1 MKYCFKDFVF
11 DDESL
16 MLFKQGEAIVF
27 RSNEAKLLALFLSN
41 PEKIYSKY
49 VILDMVWAGKVVA
62 EQAVFQNI
70 SNLRALFGEEAIKT
84 FSKKGYQWQ
93 LTFDL
98 TAESL
103 AAHSEND
110 VVVAQPVKG
119 AKVKIA
125 LGISLTLLG
134 VFLLAGFFYYQTV
147 SQPVAQAIPRIAV
160 LPLLID
166 STNQHASGISKDV
179 VESMWQVMLKQK
191 NFHHASAPAAD
202 YDDFF
207 YTPQKYFK
215 AISERNKTNYVLV
228 MSVGQR
234 NDRYFIRYALKGA
247 ADFWTAELEAK
258 TWLQLSENIIAH
270 LKRVTEAK
278 ILDIDSDNLRL
289 ANAKLT
295 LLYGQYPDDLIILQ
309 RLILSQLYINDPNN
323 AILLTQELQ
332 TKASLAG
339 DDLYYGLGYLYLAKA
354 LLQQELLVEAAEQL
368 HKAADVFQRIN
379 NYHLLSET
387 QSQFADIGLRNKN
400 YEQVKK
406 ALQQAIVTAR
416 QAQDLL
422 LEVRLN
428 NWLSIVANKLQQH
441 DDKLYFLQQAE
452 SLLDKSH
459 QSIEHYALIYFYS
472 AMYTEDKRTAEHLYR
487 RILQILPAEQR
498 WWEYDRA
505 QAHLSELLIQQQRW
519 QDAVDIFMQAETS
532 DASQHLMLA
541 KIYAAQKLWEKAES
555 HGLSAFKESSL
566 NGRPLALDAALFL
579 LTTYS
584 EQHKLD
590 EQKRYRQFI
599 LNEAVVPP
607 LWVRF
612 NKSALEKVGVEF
624 EEKTLISD

>member
-41 PEKIYSKY
+41 PEKIYSKE
-49 VILDMVWAGKVVA
+49 VILDMVWSGKVVA

-70 SNLRALFGEEAIKT
+70 SNLRALFGEDAIKT

-93 LTFDL
+93 LTFDVV
-98 TAESL
+98 TEPP
-103 AAHSEND
+103 AAHPEND
-110 VVVAQPVKG
+110 FEIAQPVKK
-119 AKVKIA
+119 AKGKVA
-125 LGISLTLLG
+125 LGISLALFG
-134 VFLLAGFFYYQTV
+134 VFLLASFFYYQSV
-147 SQPVAQAIPRIAV
+147 SQPKAQAISRIAI

-166 STNQHASGISKDV
+166 PASQGSDISKDV
-179 VESMWQVMLKQK
+179 VESIWQAMLQQT
-191 NFHHASAPAAD
+191 NFQQVSAPAAD
-202 YDDFF
+202 YNDFF

-215 AISERNKTNYVLV
+215 AISEPNNTSYVLA
-228 MSVGQR
+228 MTVGKR
-234 NDRYFIRYALKGA
+234 NDRYFIRYALKGT
-247 ADFWTAELEAK
+247 ADFWTAELEAR
-258 TWLQLSENIIAH
+258 TWLQLSENIITH

-278 ILDIDSDNLRL
+278 ILDIESDNLRL

-309 RLILSQLYINDPNN
+309 RLISSQLHINDPNN

-332 TKASLAG
+332 TKASFAG
-339 DDLYYGLGYLYLAKA
+339 DELYSGLAYLYLAKA

-368 HKAADVFQRIN
+368 YKAADVFQRIN
-379 NYHLLSET
+379 HYHLLSET

-400 YEQVKK
+400 YEQVKT
-406 ALQQAIVTAR
+406 ALRQALVTAR

-428 NWLSIVANKLQQH
+428 NWLSIMASKFHQ
-441 DDKLYFLQQAE
+441 DADRLYFLQQSE

-459 QSIEHYALIYFYS
+459 QSIEHYAIVYFYT
-472 AMYTEDKRTAEHLYR
+472 ALYAEDKRTAEHLYR

-505 QAHLSELLIQQQRW
+505 QAHLSELLIQQERW
-519 QDAVDIFMQAETS
+519 QDAIDIFMPVETA

-541 KIYAAQKLWEKAES
+541 KIYAAQKRWEKAES
-555 HGLSAFKESSL
+555 HGLNAFKESSL
-566 NGRPLALDAALFL
+566 NSRPLAVDAALFL
-579 LTTYS
+579 LNIYG
-584 EQHKLD
+584 EQRKT
-590 EQKRYRQFI
+590 EQQKQFKQFI
-599 LNEAVVPP
+599 LNDAAVTP

-612 NKSALEKVGVEF
+612 NKSALEKVGVVF
-624 EEKTLISD
+624 DEKTLINK